1 METNTKIQELLFNL
15 QNGFHL
21 THWNGLYDEL
31 YISRKLPEQNRVE
44 KKGVGLP
51 ASIIK
56 SLVKDGV
63 LVETI
68 VAPHTKKYTLSA
80 SVMSVN

>member
-1 METNTKIQELLFNL
+1 MQTNTKIQELLFNL

-21 THWNGLYDEL
+21 THWNGLHDEL
-31 YISRKLPEQNRVE
+31 YISRKVGEQNRVE

-51 ASIIK
+51 PSIIK

-63 LVETI
+63 LVETL
-68 VAPHTKKYTLSA
+68 VAPHTKRYTLS
-80 SVMSVN
+80 STVMSEN